1 MEGTYRYVTALAEYN
16 RVLSLDTVYAD
27 TYDDPMLEA
36 KERRRN
42 DLLNATD
49 NPNPGV
55 LQGVMPNKRDTL
67 RKNKAKQAPAPP
79 SGGKQSA
86 GR

>member
-1 MEGTYRYVTALAEYN
+1 LEGRFRYITALAEYN

-27 TYDDPMLEA
+27 TYDDPMLTA

-55 LQGVMPNKRDTL
+55 LQGVTPNKRDTL
-67 RKNKAKQAPAPP
+67 RNNKAKQAPVPP